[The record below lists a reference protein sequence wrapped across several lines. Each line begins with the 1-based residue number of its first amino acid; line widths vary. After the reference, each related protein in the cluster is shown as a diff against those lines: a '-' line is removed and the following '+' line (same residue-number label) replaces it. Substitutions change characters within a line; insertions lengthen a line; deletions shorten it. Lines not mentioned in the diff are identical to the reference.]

1 MFNGN
6 YVFKLAPQ
14 RSNGI
19 QTLKNR
25 VTTAVKIVLLWRTAR
40 SYSGRKECLK
50 LSTPF
55 KK

>member
-1 MFNGN
+1 MSRGDF
-6 YVFKLAPQ
+6 VFKLASAQ
-14 RSNGI
+14 KNGI

-25 VTTAVKIVLLWRTAR
+25 VTTPAETALLGAR
-40 SYSGRKECLK
+40 PVIFGGKECLK